1 MSGHLRFPQHAES
14 RNQQHLYNIVI
25 REKER
30 SKESKTMSGNNKI
43 STLRGLVIFLYRFF
57 ILRRWCH
64 RNPKQKY
71 QKCPSH
77 GLHQAHDLSPHTLVF
92 NVEGALLKSNSLFP
106 YFMVV
111 AFEAGGVIRS
121 LFLFILYPFICLM
134 SYEMGL
140 KTMVMVS
147 FFGVKK
153 ESFRAGKSVL
163 PKYFLEDVGFEMFE
177 VLKRGG
183 KRIGVSDLPQVMI
196 DGFLKD
202 NLEIEVVVGREM
214 KMAGGYYLGIMEA
227 KQKREL
233 AFDKLVQEERESSGH
248 VIGITSFHSSSH
260 RSLFSQFCQEI
271 YFVRN
276 SDKKSWESL
285 PRDQY
290 PKPLIFH
297 DGRLAIKPTPL
308 NTLIL
313 FMWAPYAA
321 VLAAARIV
329 VGLNLPYSVAN
340 PFLAFC
346 GIHLTLTVSNQDG
359 LVSSDRN
366 KGCLFVCNHRTLLD
380 PLYISYALRKK
391 NIKAVT
397 YSLSR
402 LSELLAPIKTV
413 RMTRDRVTDGQAMER
428 LLSQGDLVVCPEG
441 TTCREPYLLRFSPL
455 FSEVSDVIV
464 PVAIDSHV
472 SFFYGTTAS
481 GLKAFDPIFF
491 LLNPFPSYTVQLLDP
506 ISGGHKSTCRE
517 PDNGKA
523 KFEVANHVQHTI
535 GNALGFE
542 CTNLTRRDKYLILA
556 GNNGV
561 VNKK

>member
-1 MSGHLRFPQHAES
+1 MSG
-14 RNQQHLYNIVI
+14 
-25 REKER
+25 
-30 SKESKTMSGNNKI
+30 NKI
-43 STLRGLVIFLYRFF
+43 STLQALVFFLYRFF

-64 RNPKQKY
+64 RSPKQKY

-77 GLHQAHDLSPHTLVF
+77 GLHQYQDLWNHTLIF

-121 LFLFILYPFICLM
+121 LFLLVLYPFISLM

-140 KTMVMVS
+140 KTMVMLS

-153 ESFRAGKSVL
+153 ESFRVGKSVL
-163 PKYFLEDVGFEMFE
+163 PKYFLEDVGLEMFQ

-183 KRIGVSDLPQVMI
+183 KRVAVSDLPQVMI
-196 DGFLKD
+196 DVFLRD
-202 NLEIEVVVGREM
+202 YLEIEVVVGRDM
-214 KMAGGYYLGIMEA
+214 KMVGGYYLGIVED
-227 KQKREL
+227 KKNLEI
-233 AFDKLVQEERESSGH
+233 AFDKVVQEERLGSGRRL
-248 VIGITSFHSSSH
+248 IGITSFNSPSH

-276 SDKKSWESL
+276 SDKKSWQTL
-285 PRDQY
+285 PQDQY

-297 DGRLAIKPTPL
+297 DGRLAVKPTPL
-308 NTLIL
+308 NTLVL
-313 FMWAPYAA
+313 FMWAPFAA
-321 VLAAARIV
+321 VLAAARLV
-329 VGLNLPYSVAN
+329 FGLNLPYSLAN
-340 PFLAFC
+340 PFLAFS
-346 GIHLTLTVSNQDG
+346 GIHLTLTVNNHNDLISA
-359 LVSSDRN
+359 DR
-366 KGCLFVCNHRTLLD
+366 KRGCLFVCNHRTLLD

-391 NIKAVT
+391 NMKAVT

-413 RMTRDRVTDGQAMER
+413 RLTRDRVKDGQAMEK

-455 FSEVSDVIV
+455 FSEVCDVIV

-472 SFFYGTTAS
+472 TFFYGTTAS

-506 ISGGHKSTCRE
+506 VSGSSSSTCRGV
-517 PDNGKA
+517 PDNGKVN
-523 KFEVANHVQHTI
+523 FEVANHVQHEI

-561 VNKK
+561 VKKK

>member
-1 MSGHLRFPQHAES
+1 MSG
-14 RNQQHLYNIVI
+14 
-25 REKER
+25 
-30 SKESKTMSGNNKI
+30 NKI
-43 STLRGLVIFLYRFF
+43 STLQGLVFFFYRFF
-57 ILRRWCH
+57 ILRRWFH

-77 GLHQAHDLSPHTLVF
+77 GLHETHDLSHHTLVF

-106 YFMVV
+106 YFMLV
-111 AFEAGGVIRS
+111 AFEAGGIIRS
-121 LFLFILYPFICLM
+121 LLLFILYPLISLM

-140 KTMVMVS
+140 KTMVMLS

-163 PKYFLEDVGFEMFE
+163 PKYFLEDVGLEMFE

-183 KRIGVSDLPQVMI
+183 KRVGVSDLPQVMI
-196 DGFLKD
+196 DGFLRD
-202 NLEIEVVVGREM
+202 YLEIEVVIGREM
-214 KMAGGYYLGIMEA
+214 KMIGGYYLGIMMD
-227 KQKREL
+227 KRKHEF
-233 AFDKLVQEERESSGH
+233 AFGKLFQEEKLSSGH
-248 VIGITSFHSSSH
+248 VIGITSFNSPSH
-260 RSLFSQFCQEI
+260 RSLLSQFCQEI
-271 YFVRN
+271 YFVRK
-276 SDKKSWESL
+276 SDKKSWRSL
-285 PRDQY
+285 PRNKY

-308 NTLIL
+308 NTLTL
-313 FMWAPYAA
+313 FMWAPF
-321 VLAAARIV
+321 AAALATARLV
-329 VGLNLPYSVAN
+329 VGLTLPYSLAS
-340 PFLAFC
+340 PFLAFS
-346 GIHLTLTVSNQDG
+346 GLRLTLSVNNPNDLISTDQK
-359 LVSSDRN
+359 

-413 RMTRDRVTDGQAMER
+413 RLTRDRARDGQAMER

-472 SFFYGTTAS
+472 AFFYGTTAS

-491 LLNPFPSYTVQLLDP
+491 LMDPYPSYTVRLLDP
-506 ISGGHKSTCRE
+506 VSGGGSSTCRD
-517 PDNGKA
+517 PDNEKT
-523 KFEVANHVQHTI
+523 KFEVANHVQHEI

-542 CTNLTRRDKYLILA
+542 CTNLTRRDKYFILA